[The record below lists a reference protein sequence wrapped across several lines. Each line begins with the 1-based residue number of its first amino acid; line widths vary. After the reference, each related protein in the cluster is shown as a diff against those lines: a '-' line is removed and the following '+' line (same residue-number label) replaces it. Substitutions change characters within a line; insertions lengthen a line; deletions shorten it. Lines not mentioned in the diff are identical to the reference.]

1 MSKKTP
7 MKETEADMA
16 VTAAVLENAGARLLE
31 IVEGLE
37 GKAELGDLIKADFDR
52 AKSEGYDK
60 AALKRVLKMRGE
72 TDVDRDAQAMFGR
85 VVDPYWQALKV
96 DENEACPDLCNG
108 GAGGGAAGYEGDGAA
123 RAGGGGQPSA
133 PQAD

>member
-37 GKAELGDLIKADFDR
+37 GKFERKAELGDLIKADFDR

-85 VVDPYWQALKV
+85 VVDTYWQALKV
-96 DENEACPDLCNG
+96 AENEA
-108 GAGGGAAGYEGDGAA
+108 
-123 RAGGGGQPSA
+123 
-133 PQAD
+133 